1 MSYYVATQLLKEDC
15 LQELILKSQD
25 KSARLNV
32 LQLLG
37 ACLNLL
43 FAANDPQSQRQQVY
57 FLGNFF
63 ENILSIF

>member
-1 MSYYVATQLLKEDC
+1 M
-15 LQELILKSQD
+15 QELILKSQD